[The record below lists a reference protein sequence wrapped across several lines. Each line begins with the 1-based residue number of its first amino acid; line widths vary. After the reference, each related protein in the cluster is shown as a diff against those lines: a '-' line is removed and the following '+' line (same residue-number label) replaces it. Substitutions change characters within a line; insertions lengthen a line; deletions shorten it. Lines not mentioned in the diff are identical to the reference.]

1 MTAQEK
7 EPKENNLIAT
17 NRKAFHDY
25 HIMENYEA
33 GIELKGTEVKSCRAK
48 AVTLT
53 DSYVKIESGEAIMM
67 NVHIAEYEHGNR
79 FNHDAKRPRRLLL
92 HKREILKI
100 ASKIKE
106 RGLTVIPLRFY
117 LKKGRVKVDLGIA
130 KGKNVADKRD
140 TMRKKQD
147 ELETRRAISAYK

>member
-1 MTAQEK
+1 MTAKEK
-7 EPKENNLIAT
+7 EKKENDLVAT

-25 HIMENYEA
+25 HILENYEA

-53 DSYVKIESGEAIMM
+53 DSFVKIESGEAIMM
-67 NVHIAEYEHGNR
+67 NVHIAGYEHGNR
-79 FNHDAKRPRRLLL
+79 FNHESKRPRRLLL

-100 ASKIKE
+100 ATKIKE

-130 KGKNVADKRD
+130 KGKSLADKRD

-147 ELETRRAISAYK
+147 ELETRRIISAYK

>member
-1 MTAQEK
+1 MTAKAK
-7 EPKENNLIAT
+7 EQKENDLIAT

-25 HIMENYEA
+25 HILENYEA

-53 DSYVKIESGEAIMM
+53 DAFVKIESGEAIMM
-67 NVHIAEYEHGNR
+67 NVHIAGYEHGNR
-79 FNHDAKRPRRLLL
+79 FNHESKRPRRLLL

-100 ASKIKE
+100 ATKIKE

-117 LKKGRVKVDLGIA
+117 LKRGRVKVDLGIA
-130 KGKNVADKRD
+130 KGKSLADKRD

-147 ELETRRAISAYK
+147 EMETRRIISAYK